1 MNPCPKPEEVCRCLD
16 NIYQRTNGL
25 ALESSHSL
33 PGSHHPNDGAHS
45 PHRQGLRMQRNKI
58 SSSCSG
64 EYVLIFGEDFINTW
78 CTHVFTLSMERLA
91 HSKGQ
96 FMGIMCKN
104 GKHIHKYKK
113 DSEYLTW
120 MTQQCNTRD
129 LKMDTIHTFSCHCS
143 RTALLLSEGLSKPL

>member
-1 MNPCPKPEEVCRCLD
+1 MNPCPKPEEVCRCSQLCCLD
-16 NIYQRTNGL
+16 NIYQKANGL

-45 PHRQGLRMQRNKI
+45 PLHQGLRMQRNKI
-58 SSSCSG
+58 SSPSCSG
-64 EYVLIFGEDFINTW
+64 EYVLIFGDDFINTW
-78 CTHVFTLSMERLA
+78 CTHVFTLMERLMWKRLV

-104 GKHIHKYKK
+104 GKHINIKK
-113 DSEYLTW
+113 W
-120 MTQQCNTRD
+120 QCNTKD
-129 LKMDTIHTFSCHCS
+129 LKMDTVHTFSCHCS